1 MEQFMGVVTSESLM
15 AHLADENV
23 PMFKEPVVV
32 PPPEPI
38 PAAAAEAA
46 AQPAAEPAEAEEPAQ
61 DEAPASGESAEQYT
75 ARVQKRIN
83 KLVRERKE
91 EEEFAQS
98 QFNRARAAEREA
110 DELRAKLAESVS
122 PTTAQAAEDKKPD
135 AKTYTDPALTQE
147 ERSAKYEEDLLA
159 WNRRET
165 IRQYRD
171 EQARAQ
177 AQAEAVA
184 KDEAFKKQVSDF
196 EKESPGFGER
206 LESSGLLVPIAA
218 AAAITESP
226 VGAYIA
232 DYLIKNPA
240 EAERLIPMSPAR
252 AAAEIGKLE
261 ERLSKPAEK
270 PAAPPPVKSRA
281 PTPIEPITAP
291 STSVTADPSKMD
303 VMQLREYHRSRAGEQ
318 RVRRRN

>member
-1 MEQFMGVVTSESLM
+1 MGVVTSESLQ
-15 AHLADENV
+15 AHLADESV
-23 PMFKEPVVV
+23 PMYMPTV

-38 PAAAAEAA
+38 PAAATAAPEAIET
-46 AQPAAEPAEAEEPAQ
+46 PITSEETVQ
-61 DEAPASGESAEQYT
+61 DEAQAPGEGAEQYT

-110 DELRAKLAESVS
+110 DELRAQLASKSVS

-135 AKTYTDPALTQE
+135 AKTYVDPALTQE

-171 EQARAQ
+171 EQAQ
-177 AQAEAVA
+177 ATARAEAVA
-184 KDEAFKKQVSDF
+184 KDEAFGKQIAEF
-196 EKESPGFGER
+196 EKENPGFGETLR
-206 LESSGLLVPIAA
+206 ASAVSVPNAA
-218 AAAITESP
+218 MAAISESP
-226 VGAYIA
+226 IGVHIA

-240 EAERLIPMSPAR
+240 EAERLKPMSPAR

-261 ERLSKPAEK
+261 ERLSKPAAT
-270 PAAPPPVKSRA
+270 PAVAAPPPAKSRA
-281 PTPIEPITAP
+281 PAPIEPITAP
-291 STSVTADPSKMD
+291 SAPVTADPSKMS
-303 VMQLREYHRSRAGEQ
+303 VSELREYHRSRAGEN
-318 RVRRRN
+318 RGRKRH